1 MSALTMRWDT
11 RGFKQNVQCAE
22 RRHPVMTPNP
32 QVIYIT
38 YGRGAG
44 REPTHTMD
52 YPANFPSLIAQDA

>member
-1 MSALTMRWDT
+1 
-11 RGFKQNVQCAE
+11 
-22 RRHPVMTPNP
+22 MTPNP